1 MAFNLGATQGAA
13 AGDSLR
19 APARDQH
26 VDVQALIE
34 ASLPGTR
41 PDTAGRLAETANLRR
56 VHRDE
61 TIFRQGEAM
70 PLTLL
75 LHGHGAFRRTTI
87 DGQQVTVGIAYPG
100 ELFGI
105 SSIAATISSVDLVAL
120 TDGEVATWPGHEPR
134 QLVAIDP
141 GFALDIVD
149 RLALFLSI
157 LTVKLDGFLHQD
169 ARRRVIRVLV
179 RHRDLFFVDPPVLTR
194 SHLPGL
200 VGTSREMTGRVLRE
214 LEREGTIA
222 RVGRSGLTLLRPER
236 LEGGAEQALDDP
248 EG

>member
-1 MAFNLGATQGAA
+1 L
-13 AGDSLR
+13 
-19 APARDQH
+19 
-26 VDVQALIE
+26 
-34 ASLPGTR
+34 AS
-41 PDTAGRLAETANLRR
+41 
-56 VHRDE
+56 
-61 TIFRQGEAM
+61 
-70 PLTLL
+70 
-75 LHGHGAFRRTTI
+75 
-87 DGQQVTVGIAYPG
+87 
-100 ELFGI
+100 
-105 SSIAATISSVDLVAL
+105 
-120 TDGEVATWPGHEPR
+120 
-134 QLVAIDP
+134 
-141 GFALDIVD
+141 
-149 RLALFLSI
+149 FLSI

-236 LEGGAEQALDDP
+236 LEGGAEHALDDP